1 VRGLAL
7 AFSWL
12 TVLPV
17 RVAAP
22 DARTAAA
29 ALRWAP
35 LVGGLVG
42 AATGAVLVGL
52 VAVGVPVAVAGLLA
66 VGFAALA
73 TRGMHLDGLADT
85 ADGLGCYGPP
95 ERALAVMRDG
105 GAGPFAVVTLL
116 VVVGA
121 QAMALAALA
130 APLAAAGTGLVS
142 AATSVAG
149 PTGTIPAVAS
159 PAGTIPAV
167 AGPIGTLAAGAGPTG
182 TLAAVASPTGTLAAV
197 ASPTGTLTAI
207 PGPTGTLAAGAAPTP
222 AAVEAAG
229 NLTGAA
235 GVLTIV
241 AAAALAGAA
250 GRAAFLW
257 VARRGVPA
265 ARPGGLGATVAGSQP
280 WWVAVAWWVVLAGAG
295 FALVGPRGVLA
306 VGLGAAVVAALSWH
320 TARRFGGMTGD
331 VLGAA
336 SELATLAA
344 LVVLAAR

>member
-1 VRGLAL
+1 MRGGLAL
-7 AFSWL
+7 ALSWL

-17 RVAAP
+17 RTGAP

-35 LVGGLVG
+35 VVGGLVG
-42 AATGAVLVGL
+42 AATGAF
-52 VAVGVPVAVAGLLA
+52 AVGFVGMGVPGAVAGLLA
-66 VGFAALA
+66 VGFGGLA

-95 ERALAVMRDG
+95 ERALAVMRGG

-121 QAMALAALA
+121 QAAALATLAGQPQALAA
-130 APLAAAGTGLVS
+130 GQ
-142 AATSVAG
+142 
-149 PTGTIPAVAS
+149 
-159 PAGTIPAV
+159 
-167 AGPIGTLAAGAGPTG
+167 
-182 TLAAVASPTGTLAAV
+182 AAV
-197 ASPTGTLTAI
+197 
-207 PGPTGTLAAGAAPTP
+207 
-222 AAVEAAG
+222 
-229 NLTGAA
+229 
-235 GVLTIV
+235 V
-241 AAAALAGAA
+241 AAAALAGAS

-280 WWVAVAWWVVLAGAG
+280 WWAAVTWWAALASGGYALAG
-295 FALVGPRGVLA
+295 LRGVLA
-306 VGLGAAVVAALSWH
+306 VGLGVVVVGALSWH

-336 SELATLAA
+336 SELATTTA
-344 LVVLAAR
+344 LIVLATR